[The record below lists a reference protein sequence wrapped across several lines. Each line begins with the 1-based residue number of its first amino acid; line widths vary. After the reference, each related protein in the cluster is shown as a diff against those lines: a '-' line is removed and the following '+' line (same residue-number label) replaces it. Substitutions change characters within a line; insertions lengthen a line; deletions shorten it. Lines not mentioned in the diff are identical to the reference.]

1 MQGRRVAVTG
11 LGVVSS
17 CGTGVDAFWDGL
29 NGPAPEGERRVHD
42 FDPAPLFDNPK
53 EARRA
58 DRATQPAPAAATQA
72 LEHAGEITCDPLRRG
87 VLIAP
92 GLGGTATPEEQITNY
107 NRTEEHTTA
116 PPSLKR
122 NTYASSCL

>member
-1 MQGRRVAVTG
+1 MKPLTPRSYLTYPHLPHPPRVRSVRHHLRRGRAGGHLLRAARPRPRQLQAPRLVMPGRRFAVTG
-11 LGVVSS
+11 RGVVSS

-58 DRATQPAPAAATQA
+58 DRVTQ
-72 LEHAGEITCDPLRRG
+72 LEIGRAH
-87 VLIAP
+87 V
-92 GLGGTATPEEQITNY
+92 
-107 NRTEEHTTA
+107 
-116 PPSLKR
+116 
-122 NTYASSCL
+122 

>member
-42 FDPAPLFDNPK
+42 FDPEHLFDNPK
-53 EARRA
+53 EAQRA
-58 DRATQPAPAAATQA
+58 DRVTQLELAAATQD
-72 LEHAGEITCDPLRRG
+72 LEHTGEITCDPLCRG
-87 VLIAP
+87 VLIA
-92 GLGGTATPEEQITNY
+92 LGIGGHAHLAEQITNY
-107 NRTEEHTTA
+107 NDTGDRRERKRTRLN
-116 PPSLKR
+116 S
-122 NTYASSCL
+122 

>member
-58 DRATQPAPAAATQA
+58 DRVTQLALAAAPQPLA
-72 LEHAGEITCDPLRRG
+72 HAGEITSDPLPPG
-87 VLIAP
+87 VMLP
-92 GLGGTATPEEQITNY
+92 TGTGGLPHPTEQNP
-107 NRTEEHTTA
+107 N
-116 PPSLKR
+116 
-122 NTYASSCL
+122 NTQKT